1 MKYRLC
7 YEKKDSLIFISQLDL
22 QGVFQRAFRRAKVQ
36 LEYTQGFHPHPK
48 MTYSPPLPLYVSSRE
63 EYLDV
68 ALEGGQDEKEI
79 FGKLSGVLPRDL
91 ILKSVEAITENT
103 PSLPDFLVWAD
114 YEIILSSDNPLTEDD
129 AEAIEEFVNTSPEI
143 LIQKKNKKKQI
154 VTKDIRPLVESFEAR
169 QEDGMIK
176 IKTSLS
182 LLNDTLLSPVLLTNT
197 IKERIPVGEKLITKS
212 ITKISTHK

>member
-48 MTYSPPLPLYVSSRE
+48 MTYSPPLPLYVASKE

-68 ALEGGQDEKEI
+68 ALEGEQDEKVI
-79 FGKLSGVLPRDL
+79 FEKIAGVLPRDL
-91 ILKSVEAITENT
+91 ILKSVEAITEQT
-103 PSLPDFLVWAD
+103 PSLPQFLIWAD
-114 YEIILSSDNPLTEDD
+114 YEIILKAKTPLTEDD
-129 AEAIEEFVNTSPEI
+129 ARRIEAFVVDSPGI

-154 VTKDIRPLVESFEAR
+154 VTKDIRPLIESFSAEEIGGGIIIRA
-169 QEDGMIK
+169 
-176 IKTSLS
+176 SLS

-197 IKERIPVGEKLITKS
+197 IKERVENCSELITKS
-212 ITKISTHK
+212 IVKVGTHR

>member
-48 MTYSPPLPLYVSSRE
+48 MTYSPPLPLYVSSKE

-68 ALEGGQDEKEI
+68 ALEGEQDEKEV
-79 FGKLSGVLPRDL
+79 FEKLSGVLPRDL
-91 ILKSVEAITENT
+91 ILKSVEALNENS
-103 PSLPDFLVWAD
+103 PSLPQFLIWGD
-114 YEIILSSDNPLTEDD
+114 YEIILSSDEPITKNIASLM
-129 AEAIEEFVNTSPEI
+129 EEYVNNSSEI
-143 LIQKKNKKKQI
+143 LIQKKNKKKQL
-154 VTKDIRPLVESFEAR
+154 VTKDIRPLIETFSAR
-169 QEDGMIK
+169 EVDGEIMIR
-176 IKTSLS
+176 TSLS

-197 IKERIPVGEKLITKS
+197 IKENLPEASGLITKS
-212 ITKISTHK
+212 IVKLGTHK